1 MKRLDIINELKKYFG
16 IKELVCPEVYNKF
29 EEKSW
34 QFFDRD
40 FLETLLVVRRDI
52 LGVPMVCNNW
62 AKGGQHTQ
70 RGLRCNI
77 CGIPRSRTNV
87 GGLYMS
93 AHCNGAAGDFSI
105 PGMTAE
111 EARKKIISNRGLLPV
126 NIRLE
131 DGVSWLHIDVYDPMN
146 GQKVN
151 LFKS

>member
-16 IKELVCPEVYNKF
+16 IKELVCPEIYNKF
-29 EEKSW
+29 GEKSW

-62 AKGGQHTQ
+62 AKGGNYTQ
-70 RGLRCNI
+70 RGFRCNI
-77 CGIPRSRTNV
+77 CGIPKSRTMV
-87 GGLYMS
+87 GGLYAS
-93 AHCNGAAGDFSI
+93 SHCNGAAGDFSI

-111 EARKKIISNRGLLPV
+111 EARKKIIANKALLPV

-131 DGVSWLHIDVYDPMN
+131 DGVSWLHMDVYDQMN
-146 GQKVN
+146 GEKVY
-151 LFKS
+151 LFKG